1 MRHFRLEYILLY
13 LHRISV
19 FTQNLGQTRGYRDGV
34 GKRKVTVKYEVK
46 KIYLVIYLCTIILSW
61 LLFFIRL
68 LNWFVPALQLLPD
81 YILLHVTNFSLS
93 LMVLV
98 ALGFAVLIFGG
109 GMKAVTVIGLLIAAF
124 NLGYELV
131 FPILNIPDFAD
142 AVAGFLGIAI
152 AYAFLLSLKRNGLM
166 PK

>member
-1 MRHFRLEYILLY
+1 MNDSILFDKSEFVK
-13 LHRISV
+13 I
-19 FTQNLGQTRGYRDGV
+19 RGYRDGV

>member
-1 MRHFRLEYILLY
+1 
-13 LHRISV
+13 
-19 FTQNLGQTRGYRDGV
+19 
-34 GKRKVTVKYEVK
+34 
-46 KIYLVIYLCTIILSW
+46 
-61 LLFFIRL
+61 
-68 LNWFVPALQLLPD
+68 
-81 YILLHVTNFSLS
+81 
-93 LMVLV
+93 MVLV

-152 AYAFLLSLKRNGLM
+152 AYAFLLSPQIAITSWTLRGKNLGHGWSRRIY
-166 PK
+166 P

>member
-1 MRHFRLEYILLY
+1 MVDYK
-13 LHRISV
+13 
-19 FTQNLGQTRGYRDGV
+19 N
-34 GKRKVTVKYEVK
+34 KR
-46 KIYLVIYLCTIILSW
+46 YLVIYLCTIILSW

-109 GMKAVTVIGLLIAAF
+109 GMKA
-124 NLGYELV
+124 LGYELV

>member
-1 MRHFRLEYILLY
+1 
-13 LHRISV
+13 
-19 FTQNLGQTRGYRDGV
+19 
-34 GKRKVTVKYEVK
+34 
-46 KIYLVIYLCTIILSW
+46 
-61 LLFFIRL
+61 
-68 LNWFVPALQLLPD
+68 
-81 YILLHVTNFSLS
+81 
-93 LMVLV
+93 MVLV

-152 AYAFLLSLKRNGLM
+152 AHAFLLSLKRNGLM
-166 PK
+166 PKLAIVPLYSRTFPYELKRPLNIHKRLV

>member
-1 MRHFRLEYILLY
+1 MF
-13 LHRISV
+13 
-19 FTQNLGQTRGYRDGV
+19 
-34 GKRKVTVKYEVK
+34 K
-46 KIYLVIYLCTIILSW
+46 IILSW
-61 LLFFIRL
+61 LLFVIRL

>member
-1 MRHFRLEYILLY
+1 M
-13 LHRISV
+13 
-19 FTQNLGQTRGYRDGV
+19 
-34 GKRKVTVKYEVK
+34 
-46 KIYLVIYLCTIILSW
+46 CTIILSW

-131 FPILNIPDFAD
+131 FPIITKK
-142 AVAGFLGIAI
+142 
-152 AYAFLLSLKRNGLM
+152 KRINAQM
-166 PK
+166 SNCAPIFENVSI

>member
-1 MRHFRLEYILLY
+1 
-13 LHRISV
+13 
-19 FTQNLGQTRGYRDGV
+19 
-34 GKRKVTVKYEVK
+34 
-46 KIYLVIYLCTIILSW
+46 
-61 LLFFIRL
+61 
-68 LNWFVPALQLLPD
+68 
-81 YILLHVTNFSLS
+81 
-93 LMVLV
+93 MVLV

-131 FPILNIPDFAD
+131 FPILNIPDSAD

>member
-1 MRHFRLEYILLY
+1 ML
-13 LHRISV
+13 S
-19 FTQNLGQTRGYRDGV
+19 TQPDGCGTLAPDRACGSIRGRGYLPRDV
-34 GKRKVTVKYEVK
+34 QLVIAICE
-46 KIYLVIYLCTIILSW
+46 IYLVIYLCTIILSW